1 MALYALGLIET
12 EGYAT
17 AVSAADAALKA
28 ASVELLGVEKVIG
41 VNGTLGVT
49 IQLGGDVGAVRS
61 AVEAGKMEAEK
72 VGKVVAT
79 HVIARTHQEVNDKIL
94 PLFALSPKQEE
105 SEDAG
110 LPDVAV
116 VPDKPKGED
125 ASNEKKRSGKPSP
138 KKETSPATANLS
150 DGKNAQEDK
159 SMVEDK
165 TTVESKAVTEKK
177 GESNENTKK

>member
-28 ASVELLGVEKVIG
+28 ASVELLGVERVIG
-41 VNGTLGVT
+41 VKGTLGVT

-72 VGKVVAT
+72 VGNVIAT

-94 PLFALSPKQEE
+94 PLFSLAAPKKEE
-105 SEDAG
+105 QKNELASIPEAEKAAPKDA
-110 LPDVAV
+110 AF
-116 VPDKPKGED
+116 
-125 ASNEKKRSGKPSP
+125 EKKRTGKASS
-138 KKETSPATANLS
+138 KKEDA
-150 DGKNAQEDK
+150 
-159 SMVEDK
+159 VEPPGRI
-165 TTVESKAVTEKK
+165 ESKTDTIND
-177 GESNENTKK
+177 STKME

>member
-28 ASVELLGVEKVIG
+28 ASVELLGVERVIG
-41 VNGTLGVT
+41 VKGTLGVT

-72 VGKVVAT
+72 VGNVIAT

-94 PLFALSPKQEE
+94 PLFSLSEPKQESKE
-105 SEDAG
+105 REQTQLVGSEK
-110 LPDVAV
+110 V
-116 VPDKPKGED
+116 VPGDVPV
-125 ASNEKKRSGKPSP
+125 EKKRAGKLSSR
-138 KKETSPATANLS
+138 KEDAVE
-150 DGKNAQEDK
+150 QK
-159 SMVEDK
+159 S
-165 TTVESKAVTEKK
+165 VTEGKQDDVN
-177 GESNENTKK
+177 GNANT